1 MSAGNL
7 NLTLTLTG
15 RDNGARNLI
24 RETERSL
31 ERTRQAQQR
40 LAREQRPYALAGIR
54 SERQIRREI
63 TQTQAAY
70 NRLARSGRASHNDL
84 ARAAAATRQRIA
96 ELNAELNRGLQAQGR
111 FGRALGRIGRIGAP
125 VAAGS
130 VAAYAAL
137 KPAMDNQL
145 QLQSNLNQVARN
157 AFVADADKSPQW
169 IATEGKA
176 QVRALAEEWVKQSGG
191 NADAAIGF
199 INAQLAQGLD
209 FAEIRAD
216 KGRGYAGMTA
226 MAQNGEY
233 DYDGTA
239 SLYAVFKNAGLKGDA
254 VTRAVE
260 KTIQSGLDGKFEIA
274 DVVREAPA
282 LLSGMGKAGMT
293 ADKDLDYLLAW
304 MQSAANKA
312 GNNSEAANNLSNLIS
327 KSASVDL
334 AKKVKKE
341 LGFNWEKEKLA
352 GIGRGENAVQVL
364 ARLINSKLD
373 TDKQYQAYLDRAK
386 KGDANAANQAESY
399 RMGLAARTAGDIQA
413 GAGLVAAMDM
423 AQMQKYIAAT
433 QGTGNDKID
442 RINAVRMMDN
452 GAIQEQNK
460 ALALLRQDKM
470 MNPLNDLET
479 KFSGLVAE
487 FPNAAAALQALT
499 AAVTAATAALAG
511 IALLGGGAAGGAA
524 AGGAAA
530 GSFFGR
536 AWNGLRGLG
545 NGVVN
550 SAVNSTRAAANWTW
564 SGVRTAGG
572 WLADGAKSAVRFAAA
587 NPRAFGAAGA
597 LLYSPKLGDGNLP
610 QLSAE
615 ERKRL
620 PNTISFASKGAV
632 NAAAQPEKLAP
643 VITQQTQAYQTALTA
658 QTGSFQAA
666 LQADTAAVGGKLD
679 AINGTLGGLNQTI
692 QNNISLNVDGRVIA
706 NEVSRHQVAMFGR
719 GAGQ

>member
-15 RDNGARNLI
+15 RDNGARNLM

-157 AFVADADKSPQW
+157 AFVADKDKSPRW

-312 GNNSEAANNLSNLIS
+312 GSNSEAANNLSNLIS

-413 GAGLVAAMDM
+413 GAGLVAAMDT
-423 AQMQKYIAAT
+423 AQMQKYMAAT
-433 QGTGNDKID
+433 QGTDNNKID

-499 AAVTAATAALAG
+499 AAVTAATAAMAG
-511 IALLGGGAAGGAA
+511 MALLGLGGRLGGVATTAGGAA
-524 AGGAAA
+524 AGGML
-530 GSFFGR
+530 GR
-536 AWNGLRGLG
+536 AWGSLRGLG
-545 NGVVN
+545 
-550 SAVNSTRAAANWTW
+550 SAAANGARAAGGWAW

-572 WLADGAKSAVRFAAA
+572 WLADGAKSAVRVAAA

-620 PNTISFASKGAV
+620 PNTISFASKGAG
-632 NAAAQPEKLAP
+632 NPAAQPEKLAP
-643 VITQQTQAYQTALTA
+643 VITQQTQAYQNALTA

>member
-15 RDNGARNLI
+15 RDNGARNLM
-24 RETERSL
+24 RETERNL

-96 ELNAELNRGLQAQGR
+96 ELNAELNRGLQMQGR

-157 AFVADADKSPQW
+157 AFVADKDKSPQW

-293 ADKDLDYLLAW
+293 ADKDLDYMLAW

-312 GNNSEAANNLSNLIS
+312 GSNSEAANNLSNTIA
-327 KSASVDL
+327 KASSSDL
-334 AKKVKKE
+334 QTKVKKA
-341 LGFNWEKEKLA
+341 LNLDWRKEVLA
-352 GIGRGENAVQVL
+352 GQGRGENSVQVL
-364 ARLINSKLD
+364 ARLLNENLARNQDYQKF
-373 TDKQYQAYLDRAK
+373 KQR
-386 KGDANAANQAESY
+386 GDAGDAQAAVQAETIRAMLVSKV
-399 RMGLAARTAGDIQA
+399 MPDLQAQQGLM
-413 GAGLVAAMDM
+413 AAMDT
-423 AQMQKYIAAT
+423 AQMQKYMAAT

-442 RINAVRMMDN
+442 RINAARMMDN

-536 AWNGLRGLG
+536 AWNGLRGIG
-545 NGVVN
+545 SGMVN
-550 SAVNSTRAAANWTW
+550 SAANGARTAAKWTW

-572 WLADGAKSAVRFAAA
+572 WLADGAKSAARMAAA
-587 NPRAFGAAGA
+587 NPRALGAGGM
-597 LLYSPKLGDGNLP
+597 LLYSSKLGDGNLP

-620 PNTISFASKGAV
+620 PNTISFASKGAG
-632 NAAAQPEKLAP
+632 NAAQPEKLAP
-643 VITQQTQAYQTALTA
+643 VITQQTQAYQNALTA

>member
-15 RDNGARNLI
+15 RDNGARNLM

-96 ELNAELNRGLQAQGR
+96 ELNAELNRGLQTQSR

-157 AFVADADKSPQW
+157 AFVADKDKSPQW

-274 DVVREAPA
+274 DVVREAPS
-282 LLSGMGKAGMT
+282 LLAGMGKAGMT
-293 ADKDLDYLLAW
+293 ADKDLDYMLAW

-312 GNNSEAANNLSNLIS
+312 GSNGEAANNLSNTIA
-327 KSASVDL
+327 KASSSDL
-334 AKKVKKE
+334 QTKVKKA
-341 LGFNWEKEKLA
+341 LNLDWRKEVLA
-352 GIGRGENAVQVL
+352 GQGKGENSVQVL
-364 ARLINSKLD
+364 ARLLNENLARNQEYQKF
-373 TDKQYQAYLDRAK
+373 KQR
-386 KGDANAANQAESY
+386 GDAGDAKAAVQAETIRAMLVSKV
-399 RMGLAARTAGDIQA
+399 MPDLQAQQGLM
-413 GAGLVAAMDM
+413 AAMDT
-423 AQMQKYIAAT
+423 AQMQKYMAAT

-442 RINAVRMMDN
+442 RINAARMMDN
-452 GAIQEQNK
+452 GATQEQNK

-499 AAVTAATAALAG
+499 AAVTAATAAMAG
-511 IALLGGGAAGGAA
+511 MALLGRGGRLGGVATTAGGWA
-524 AGGAAA
+524 
-530 GSFFGR
+530 
-536 AWNGLRGLG
+536 
-545 NGVVN
+545 
-550 SAVNSTRAAANWTW
+550 W

-572 WLADGAKSAVRFAAA
+572 WLADGAKSAARMAAA
-587 NPRAFGAAGA
+587 NPRALGAAGM
-597 LLYSPKLGDGNLP
+597 LLYSSKLGDGNLP

-620 PNTISFASKGAV
+620 PNTISFASKGAG
-632 NAAAQPEKLAP
+632 NPAAQPEKLAP

>member
-15 RDNGARNLI
+15 RDNGARNLM

-31 ERTRQAQQR
+31 E
-40 LAREQRPYALAGIR
+40 
-54 SERQIRREI
+54 
-63 TQTQAAY
+63 QTQAAY

-96 ELNAELNRGLQAQGR
+96 ELNAELNRGLQTQGR

-157 AFVADADKSPQW
+157 AFVADKDKSPQW

-233 DYDGTA
+233 DYVGTA

-274 DVVREAPA
+274 DVVREAPS
-282 LLSGMGKAGMT
+282 LLAGMGKAGMT
-293 ADKDLDYLLAW
+293 ADKDLDYMLAW

-312 GNNSEAANNLSNLIS
+312 GSNSEAANNLSNTIA
-327 KSASVDL
+327 KASSSDL
-334 AKKVKKE
+334 QTKVKKA
-341 LGFNWEKEKLA
+341 LNLDWRKEVLA
-352 GIGRGENAVQVL
+352 GQGRGENSVQVL
-364 ARLINSKLD
+364 ARLLNENLARNQEYQKF
-373 TDKQYQAYLDRAK
+373 KQR
-386 KGDANAANQAESY
+386 GDAGDARAAVQAETIRAMLVSKV
-399 RMGLAARTAGDIQA
+399 MPDLQAQQGLM
-413 GAGLVAAMDM
+413 AAMDT
-423 AQMQKYIAAT
+423 AQMQKYMAAT

-442 RINAVRMMDN
+442 RINAARMMDN

-499 AAVTAATAALAG
+499 AAVTAATAAMAG
-511 IALLGGGAAGGAA
+511 MALLGRGGRLGGVATTAGGAA
-524 AGGAAA
+524 AGGML
-530 GSFFGR
+530 GR
-536 AWNGLRGLG
+536 AWGSLRGLG
-545 NGVVN
+545 
-550 SAVNSTRAAANWTW
+550 SAAANGARTAAKWTW

-572 WLADGAKSAVRFAAA
+572 WLADGAKSAVRVAAA

-620 PNTISFASKGAV
+620 PNTISFASKGAG
-632 NAAAQPEKLAP
+632 NPAAQPEKLAP